1 MLTEA
6 KKELKLI
13 FLSMKYNLAREMT
26 NKATFLTNIIF
37 MVLNNACFLVEWII
51 FYSLKDNIGG
61 YALKDVILLWG
72 LASGTY
78 AICFIFFGGVV
89 ELPKL
94 IMEGKI
100 DSHLVQPKNILISIL
115 SSKTKVSAIGD
126 LIYSYILLFI
136 YGFNIKNLILYTL
149 FLIIG
154 GIIITSIGTI
164 FGSLAFY
171 ITKADTLANTM
182 MNMMLNFGTYPDG
195 IFKGAIRILF
205 FTIIPI
211 GFAIYL
217 PLNILREFNLV
228 NFIVILLF
236 GLIVSILAFVIF
248 NKGLKRYSSSNL
260 MSARV

>member
-1 MLTEA
+1 MLMEV

-26 NKATFLTNIIF
+26 NKVTFLTNIIF
-37 MVLNNACFLVEWII
+37 MILNNACFLVEWII

-61 YALKDVILLWG
+61 YVLKDVILLWG

-136 YGFNIKNLILYTL
+136 YGFNIKNLVLYTL
-149 FLIIG
+149 FFIIG
-154 GIIITSIGTI
+154 CIIITSIGTI

-171 ITKADTLANTM
+171 ITKADTLSNTI
-182 MNMMLNFGTYPDG
+182 MNMMLNFATYPDG

-205 FTIIPI
+205 YTIIPI
-211 GFAIYL
+211 GFSIYL
-217 PLNILREFNLV
+217 PLYILRDFNIISLIGIII
-228 NFIVILLF
+228 FTLF
-236 GLIVSILAFVIF
+236 VVGITFVIF